1 MNNCGLYI
9 HIPFCKAKCSYCDF
23 YSVCQN
29 QSLKEDYFTAINKN
43 IVTLVKEYN
52 DKRFDSLFIG
62 GGTPS
67 VMGEMLP
74 LIIDKALNSFNFLS
88 ENEVSVEVNPESVTD
103 ELMSSLSNVGVNRIS
118 MGVQTFN
125 ESQLKI
131 LGRIHTNSDV
141 YNAVNSVVKSGIRN
155 YNLDLMFALPVSD
168 ENMDP
173 VSVWQNTVL
182 KAMEYKPNH
191 ISAYSLTLEENTPLY
206 KNINN
211 YFFPTEQQEDN
222 MYLFLCEQLGNNG
235 FSHYEISNY
244 AKVGYECKHNLKYWL
259 HNEYLGIGPG
269 AHSYINGKRYSV
281 KSDINAYCNGNA
293 YMEEY
298 EQIDAFENTYER
310 LITGLRLSSGINLL
324 DFSMYYDI
332 EKIAILAEIMQENGL
347 VFIKNNILALTEKGF
362 RVSNTIINQIDNYRK
377 H

>member
-1 MNNCGLYI
+1 MFNMNNCGLYI

-43 IVTLVKEYN
+43 IDTLVKEYN

-103 ELMSSLSNVGVNRIS
+103 ELMDSLSNVGVNRIS

-168 ENMDP
+168 ENTDP
-173 VSVWQNTVL
+173 VSVW
-182 KAMEYKPNH
+182 
-191 ISAYSLTLEENTPLY
+191 
-206 KNINN
+206 
-211 YFFPTEQQEDN
+211 
-222 MYLFLCEQLGNNG
+222 
-235 FSHYEISNY
+235 
-244 AKVGYECKHNLKYWL
+244 
-259 HNEYLGIGPG
+259 
-269 AHSYINGKRYSV
+269 
-281 KSDINAYCNGNA
+281 
-293 YMEEY
+293 
-298 EQIDAFENTYER
+298 
-310 LITGLRLSSGINLL
+310 
-324 DFSMYYDI
+324 
-332 EKIAILAEIMQENGL
+332 
-347 VFIKNNILALTEKGF
+347 
-362 RVSNTIINQIDNYRK
+362 
-377 H
+377 